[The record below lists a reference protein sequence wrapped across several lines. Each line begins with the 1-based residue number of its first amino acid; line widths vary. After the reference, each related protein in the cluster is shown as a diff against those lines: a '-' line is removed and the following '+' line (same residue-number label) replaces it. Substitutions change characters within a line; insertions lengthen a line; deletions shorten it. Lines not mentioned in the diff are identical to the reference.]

1 MIWLL
6 IAILFYVG
14 IFITFKLFTK
24 YNVGNFTAIVI
35 NYLIAALTGLL
46 IFGGFS
52 KIDQIVNAPWIYTA
66 VVIGVLFVVVF
77 YLFAICS
84 QKLSVTMTAMSSKMS
99 VVVPVFALLYFFDDD
114 ITTMKIVGL
123 ALVLVSLYLM
133 MKPSSVNKIE
143 KKYLFIPI
151 LIFVGAGISDTM
163 FGYAKRAYEISSAT
177 DSALFVSTL
186 FGISFFLGL
195 LAFPFTLKK
204 GKPIVTKPDLL
215 GGIILGVIN
224 FLAVYFFTYAQGF
237 FSPSVFFPVF
247 NVGVVALSALAGLVF
262 FKERLN
268 TYNYFGLAISMIAIA
283 IISI

>member
-6 IAILFYVG
+6 IAILFFVG
-14 IFITFKLFTK
+14 IFITFKLFAQ

-46 IFGGFS
+46 TFGGFS
-52 KIDQIVNAPWIYTA
+52 QLDKIVNAPWIWTA
-66 VVIGVLFVVVF
+66 VAIGVLFVLVF

-99 VVVPVFALLYFFDDD
+99 VVVPVFALLYIFDDK
-114 ITTMKIVGL
+114 ISVMKIVGL

-133 MKPSSVNKIE
+133 MRPSKANKID
-143 KKYLFIPI
+143 KKYLYIPI
-151 LIFVGAGISDTM
+151 LIFIGAGISDTM
-163 FGYAKRAYEISSAT
+163 FGYAKRAYEITTAT

-186 FGISFFLGL
+186 FGISFILGL
-195 LAFPFTLKK
+195 LVFPFTLKK
-204 GKPIVTKPDLL
+204 GKPIVTKADVI
-215 GGIILGVIN
+215 GGVILGVIN
-224 FLAVYFFTYAQGF
+224 FLAVYFFTYSQGY

-247 NVGVVALSALAGLVF
+247 NVGVVALSALTGLIF

-268 TYNYFGLAISMIAIA
+268 ILNYIGLAISMVAIA
-283 IISI
+283 LISM